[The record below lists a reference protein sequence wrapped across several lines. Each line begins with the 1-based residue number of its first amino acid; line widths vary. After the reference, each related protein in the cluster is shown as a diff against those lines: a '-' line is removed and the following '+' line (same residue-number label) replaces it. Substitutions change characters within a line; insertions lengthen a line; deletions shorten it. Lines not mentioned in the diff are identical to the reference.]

1 MLTRPAKLLPIHFT
15 LGTPLAAD
23 VDGKIYRFTGS
34 LVMVNPQI
42 HSDNS
47 LGGVYD
53 LTNLNVGDYV
63 ATEPGGRIMKVVA
76 IASQSAGAASVTVED
91 EFRQNQ
97 QQDPSGNGDAY
108 ITSNTGVVFEVIEG
122 KPILFPYGD
131 QSTEVVG
138 FIKDY
143 ASEIQSRFEYL
154 RQSKL
159 IDVTQAH
166 SFVVGD
172 LITYNTGTSTYQLL
186 TTNAIWVGTVTEID
200 NPITGSFR
208 YRPTGSI
215 VDIALAGVGPYFYWD
230 NANPGKLTTTAP
242 TSGQRVV
249 PAFFKLS
256 SSKAIYFQG
265 GAVTNLSGNFVTLD
279 TAQTITGEKTF
290 NAEQTF
296 NNPTEF
302 NSTINVTD
310 NTNSS
315 SAITGAI
322 VVAGGVG
329 IGDNLTVG
337 GNISVAGD
345 LTVSGTAT
353 IINTTNMTV
362 SDKLIELATGTTGA
376 PGGDSGVIIE
386 RGSENNVFFG
396 WDESADVFTI
406 GTGTFT
412 GSSSGNLTLTD
423 ANIRVANASV
433 TGTLDVTNTATFSGN
448 IILGSDTSDNI
459 TVNADISSNI
469 TPDSTSTYSLG
480 SSSKRWDTVFSTNLD
495 TNGSLTVSGNAT
507 FNTSEIILKN
517 PSAALIEHSMHVLY
531 GSTSNGTQTELFLD
545 PSSTRIALA
554 NNSTMMFEVDIIGRN
569 ITGTKHSVIKIQGVM
584 DKTSNNTVLVNTNN
598 QTIFAQVDNTWSVV
612 VEADNTNDTIVV
624 KVTGESGESVRW
636 TAFVKTTSINHQ

>member
-1 MLTRPAKLLPIHFT
+1 MLTRPAKLLPVNFI
-15 LGTPLAAD
+15 LGAPLAAD
-23 VDGKIYRFTGS
+23 VDGKVYRFNGS
-34 LVMVNPQI
+34 LTMVNPQI
-42 HSDNS
+42 HSDAS
-47 LGGVYD
+47 LGGAYD
-53 LTNLNVGDYV
+53 LTNLKVGDYV
-63 ATEPGGRIMKVVA
+63 ATEPGGRIMKIVA
-76 IASQSAGAASVTVED
+76 IASQSTGAASVTVED
-91 EFRQNQ
+91 ELRQNQ
-97 QQDPSGNGDAY
+97 QQDSTGNSDAY
-108 ITSNTGVVFEVIEG
+108 ITSNIGIIFEVVEG

-138 FIKDY
+138 FVKDY

-186 TTNAIWVGTVTEID
+186 TTNTVWVGTVIEVD

-215 VDIALAGVGPYFYWD
+215 VDIVIAGAGPYFYWD
-230 NANPGKLTTTAP
+230 NSNPGKLTSTTPA
-242 TSGQRVV
+242 SGQRVV

-256 SSKAIYFQG
+256 STQAIYFQG
-265 GAVTNLSGNFVTLD
+265 GAVTNLTGNFVTLD
-279 TAQTITGEKTF
+279 TTQTITGAKTF
-290 NAEQTF
+290 NAVVDVA
-296 NNPTEF
+296 N
-302 NSTINVTD
+302 D
-310 NTNSS
+310 TNSS
-315 SAITGAI
+315 STTTGAI

-337 GNISVAGD
+337 GNLSVAGD

-376 PGGDSGVIIE
+376 PSGDSGIVIE
-386 RGSENNVFFG
+386 RGDENNVFFG

-433 TGTLDVTNTATFSGN
+433 TGTLNVTNTATFSGD
-448 IILGSDTSDNI
+448 IILGSDTNDNI
-459 TVNADISSNI
+459 TVNADIASNI

-480 SSSKRWDTVFSTNLD
+480 SSSKRWNHVYSTNINAD
-495 TNGSLTVSGNAT
+495 GSLSVSGSAT

-517 PSAALIEHSMHVLY
+517 PNAALIDHSMYVLY

-545 PSSTRIALA
+545 PSSTRITLE
-554 NNSTMMFEVDIIGRN
+554 NNTTMMFEVDIIGRN
-569 ITGTKHSVIKIQGVM
+569 ILGTKHSVIKIQGVV
-584 DKTSNNTVLVNTNN
+584 DRTSNNTVLINTNN
-598 QTIFAQVDNTWSVV
+598 QTIFAQVDNTWAVV
-612 VEADNTNDTIVV
+612 VEADNTNDTIAV
-624 KVTGESGESVRW
+624 KVTGEVGQTIKW

>member
-15 LGTPLAAD
+15 LGTPQAAD
-23 VDGKIYRFTGS
+23 VDGKIYRFTAS
-34 LVMVNPQI
+34 LSMVNPQI
-42 HSDNS
+42 HSDLS
-47 LGGVYD
+47 IGGIYD

-63 ATEPGGRIMKVVA
+63 ATEPGGRIMKIVA
-76 IASQSAGAASVTVED
+76 IASQTSSAASVTVED

-97 QQDPSGNGDAY
+97 QQDPTGNGDAY
-108 ITSNTGVVFEVIEG
+108 ITSNTGIIFEVIEG
-122 KPILFPYGD
+122 KPILYPYGD

-159 IDVTQAH
+159 VDVTQAH
-166 SFVVGD
+166 TFVVGD

-186 TTNAIWVGTVTEID
+186 TTNAIWVGTVVEVN

-215 VDIALAGVGPYFYWD
+215 VDISLAGAGPYFYWD

-242 TSGQRVV
+242 ATGQRVI

-256 SSKAIYFQG
+256 SSQAIYFQG
-265 GAVTNLSGNFVTLD
+265 GAVTNFSGNFVTLD

-315 SAITGAI
+315 SAITGAV

-376 PGGDSGVIIE
+376 PAGDSGVIIE
-386 RGSENNVFFG
+386 RGDENNVFFG

-433 TGTLDVTNTATFSGN
+433 TGTLNVTNTATLSGDV
-448 IILGSDTSDNI
+448 ILGSDTADNI
-459 TVNADISSNI
+459 TINGDISSNI
-469 TPDSTSTYSLG
+469 TPDSTSTYDLG
-480 SSSKRWDTVFSTNLD
+480 SSVKRWDTIYTENIN
-495 TNGSLTVSGNAT
+495 TSGTSYVAGAAT
-507 FNTSEIILKN
+507 FDAGKVIFNNQNFS
-517 PSAALIEHSMHVLY
+517 SVSHVVYVLY
-531 GSTSNGTQTELFLD
+531 GTTSNGTQTELFLD
-545 PSSTRIALA
+545 PSSTRITLG
-554 NNSTMMFEVDIIGRN
+554 NNTTMLFEVDIVGRN
-569 ITGTKHSVIKIQGVM
+569 ISGTKHSVIKLEGVV
-584 DKTSNNTVLVNTNN
+584 DKTSNNTVLINTTN
-598 QTIFAQVDNTWSVV
+598 QTIYAQVNNTWAVV
-612 VEADNTNDTIVV
+612 VEADDTNDTIVV
-624 KVTGESGESVRW
+624 KVTGESAEAIKW

>member
-1 MLTRPAKLLPIHFT
+1 MLTRPAKLLPVHFT
-15 LGTPLAAD
+15 LGAPLSAD
-23 VDGKIYRFTGS
+23 VDGKVYQFAGS
-34 LVMVNPQI
+34 LTMVNPQI
-42 HSDNS
+42 HSDAS
-47 LGGVYD
+47 LGGAYD
-53 LTNLNVGDYV
+53 LTNLKVGDYV
-63 ATEPGGRIMKVVA
+63 ATEPGGRIMKIVA
-76 IASQSAGAASVTVED
+76 IASQSSGAAAVTVED
-91 EFRQNQ
+91 ELRQNQ
-97 QQDPSGNGDAY
+97 QQDPTGNSDAY
-108 ITSNTGVVFEVIEG
+108 ITSNTGIVFEVVEG

-138 FIKDY
+138 FVKDY

-186 TTNAIWVGTVTEID
+186 TTNTVWVGTVIEID

-215 VDIALAGVGPYFYWD
+215 VDIALAGAGPYFYWD
-230 NANPGKLTTTAP
+230 NSNPGKLTSTAP

-256 SSKAIYFQG
+256 STQAIYFQG

-376 PGGDSGVIIE
+376 PGGDSGIVIE
-386 RGSENNVFFG
+386 RGDENNVFFG

-433 TGTLDVTNTATFSGN
+433 TGTLNVTNTATFSGD
-448 IILGSDTSDNI
+448 IILGSDTTDNI
-459 TVNADISSNI
+459 TVNADISSNV
-469 TPDSTSTYSLG
+469 TPDSTSTYNLG
-480 SSSKRWDTVFSTNLD
+480 SSSKRWDTVYSTNTD
-495 TNGSLTVSGNAT
+495 INGSLSVSGTAN
-507 FNTSEIILKN
+507 FNTNEIILTN
-517 PSAALIEHSMHVLY
+517 SNAALIDHSMYVLY
-531 GSTSNGTQTELFLD
+531 GSTSNSTQTELFLD
-545 PSSTRIALA
+545 PSSTRITLA
-554 NNSTMMFEVDIIGRN
+554 NNTTMMFEVDVIGRN
-569 ITGTKHSVIKIQGVM
+569 ITGIKHSVIKIQGVV

-612 VEADNTNDTIVV
+612 VEADNTSDTIVV

>member
-15 LGTPLAAD
+15 LGTPQAAD
-23 VDGKIYRFTGS
+23 VDGKIYRFTAS
-34 LVMVNPQI
+34 LSMVNPQI
-42 HSDNS
+42 HSDLS
-47 LGGVYD
+47 IGGIYD

-63 ATEPGGRIMKVVA
+63 ATEPGGRIMKIVA
-76 IASQSAGAASVTVED
+76 IASQTSSAASVTVED

-97 QQDPSGNGDAY
+97 QQDPTGNGDAY
-108 ITSNTGVVFEVIEG
+108 ITSNTGIIFEVIEG
-122 KPILFPYGD
+122 KPILYPYGD

-159 IDVTQAH
+159 VDVTQAH
-166 SFVVGD
+166 TFVVGD

-186 TTNAIWVGTVTEID
+186 TTNAIWIGTVVEVN

-215 VDIALAGVGPYFYWD
+215 VDISLAGVGPYFYWD
-230 NANPGKLTTTAP
+230 NANPGKLTATAP

-256 SSKAIYFQG
+256 STQAIYFQG
-265 GAVTNLSGNFVTLD
+265 GAVSNLSGNFVTLD
-279 TAQTITGEKTF
+279 TTQTITGEKTF

-315 SAITGAI
+315 SAITGAV

-376 PGGDSGVIIE
+376 PAGDSGVIID
-386 RGSENNVFFG
+386 RGDENNVFFG

-433 TGTLDVTNTATFSGN
+433 TGTLNVTNTATLSGDV
-448 IILGSDTSDNI
+448 ILGSDTADNI
-459 TVNADISSNI
+459 TINGDISSNI
-469 TPDSTSTYSLG
+469 TPDSTSTYDLG
-480 SSSKRWDTVFSTNLD
+480 SSVKRWDTIYTENIN
-495 TNGSLTVSGNAT
+495 TSGTSYVAGAAT
-507 FNTSEIILKN
+507 FDAGKVIIN
-517 PSAALIEHSMHVLY
+517 NQNFSSVSHVVYVLY
-531 GSTSNGTQTELFLD
+531 GTTSNGTQTELFLD
-545 PSSTRIALA
+545 PASTRITLG
-554 NNSTMMFEVDIIGRN
+554 NNTTMLFEVDIVGRN
-569 ITGTKHSVIKIQGVM
+569 ISGTKHSVIKLEGVV
-584 DKTSNNTVLVNTNN
+584 DKTSNNTVLINTTN
-598 QTIFAQVDNTWSVV
+598 QTIFAQVNNTWAVV
-612 VEADNTNDTIVV
+612 VEADDTNDTIVV
-624 KVTGESGESVRW
+624 KVTGESAEAIKW